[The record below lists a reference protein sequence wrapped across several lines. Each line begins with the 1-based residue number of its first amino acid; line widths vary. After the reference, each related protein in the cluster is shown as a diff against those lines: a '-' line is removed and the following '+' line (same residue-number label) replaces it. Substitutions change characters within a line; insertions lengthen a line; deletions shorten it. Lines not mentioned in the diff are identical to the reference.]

1 MNADTRPIVGL
12 MLGDVTGIGAEIATR
27 MLAAPELKAL
37 ARTVLIGDARHLALG
52 CRESGAQIQTHAV
65 ASVDAIDWAR
75 DGFPLLDLGNLDPA
89 RFPRAEVSPDAGR
102 VAGETLKTMTDLAL
116 AGKLDAVC
124 FAPLNKA
131 ALHRGGW
138 NYHDEHQMFA
148 AWTQHRGYYSE
159 MNVIP
164 EFSTFRV
171 TSHISLR
178 KALDLVTP
186 ERIEEAIRLA
196 HRTMQ
201 AAGIAAPRIG
211 VAALNP
217 HGGEG
222 GLFGDEEIRII
233 RPTVDKVRA
242 SGIDCTGPLPSDT
255 IFLRARAAHFD
266 AVVIMY
272 HDQGQIATKLL
283 GFQNGVT
290 VSAGMPTVYAT
301 PAHGTAFDIVGKG
314 RADPG
319 AMTAAFRMA
328 AKLGA
333 ARKNHAS

>member
-1 MNADTRPIVGL
+1 MTLTTDARPIVGL
-12 MLGDVTGIGAEIATR
+12 MLGDVTGIGAEIAAK
-27 MLAAPELKAL
+27 MLATQDLKSA
-37 ARTVLIGDARHLALG
+37 ARTVLVGDARHLALG
-52 CRESGAQIQTHAV
+52 CREAGTELAFHEVS
-65 ASVDAIDWAR
+65 SVEAIDWSR
-75 DGFPLLDLGNLDPA
+75 GGFPLLDLGNLDPA
-89 RFPRAEVSPDAGR
+89 KFPRAQVSPEAGR
-102 VAGETLKTMTDLAL
+102 VAGETLKAMTDLAL

-131 ALHRGGW
+131 ALHSGGW

-148 AWTQHRGYYSE
+148 DWTQHRGYYSE

-171 TSHISLR
+171 TSHVSLR
-178 KALDLVTP
+178 KALELITP
-186 ERIEEAIRLA
+186 ERVEEAIRLA
-196 HRTMQ
+196 DRTMRSI
-201 AAGIAAPRIG
+201 GLAAPHIG

-217 HGGEG
+217 HAGEN

-233 RPTVDKVRA
+233 RPTVERVRA
-242 SGIDCTGPLPSDT
+242 SRIDCTGPLPSDT
-255 IFLRARAAHFD
+255 IFLRARAGNFD

-283 GFQNGVT
+283 GFQKGVT
-290 VSAGMPTVYAT
+290 VSAGMNTVYAT

-319 AMTAAFRMA
+319 AMTAAFKMA

-333 ARKNHAS
+333 ARRNA

>member
-1 MNADTRPIVGL
+1 MAPDTRPVVGL
-12 MLGDVTGIGAEIATR
+12 MLGDVTGIGAEIAAK
-27 MLAAPELKAL
+27 MLATQDMSTL

-52 CRESGAQIQTHAV
+52 CRESGAQIETHAV
-65 ASVDAIDWAR
+65 ASVDEIDWAR
-75 DGFPLLDLGNLDPA
+75 GGFPLLDLGNLDPA

-186 ERIEEAIRLA
+186 ERIGEAIRLA

-201 AAGIAAPRIG
+201 STGIAAPRIG

-217 HGGEG
+217 HGGEN

-233 RPTVDKVRA
+233 RPSVEKVRA
-242 SGIDCTGPLPSDT
+242 TGIDCTGPLPSDT

-283 GFQNGVT
+283 GFQKGVT
-290 VSAGMPTVYAT
+290 VSAGMKTVYTT

-333 ARKNHAS
+333 AARPRND

>member
-1 MNADTRPIVGL
+1 MPADSRPIVGL
-12 MLGDVTGIGAEIATR
+12 MLGDVTGIGAEVATR
-27 MLAAPELKAL
+27 MLATQDVAAH
-37 ARTVLIGDARHLALG
+37 ARTVLVGDARHLALG
-52 CRESGAQIQTHAV
+52 CRESGVEVATYPV

-75 DGFPLLDLGNLDPA
+75 GGFPLLDLRNLDPA
-89 RFPRAEVSPDAGR
+89 KFPRAQVSADAGR
-102 VAGETLKTMTDLAL
+102 VAGETLKAMTDLAL

-148 AWTQHRGYYSE
+148 DWTQHRGYYSE

-171 TSHISLR
+171 TSHVSLR

-201 AAGIAAPRIG
+201 STGVAAPRIG

-217 HGGEG
+217 HGGEN
-222 GLFGDEEIRII
+222 GLFGDEEIRFI
-233 RPTVDKVRA
+233 RPTVERVRA
-242 SGIDCTGPLPSDT
+242 TGIDCTGPLPSDT
-255 IFLRARAAHFD
+255 IFLRARAKHFD

-290 VSAGMPTVYAT
+290 VSAGMKTVYAT

-333 ARKNHAS
+333 ARTAHAS

>member
-1 MNADTRPIVGL
+1 MAPDTRPIVGL
-12 MLGDVTGIGAEIATR
+12 MLGDVTGIGAEIAAK
-27 MLAAPELKAL
+27 MLATQDLKAL
-37 ARTVLIGDARHLALG
+37 ARTVLIGDPRHLALG
-52 CRESGAQIQTHAV
+52 CREAGTEV
-65 ASVDAIDWAR
+65 AFHEFSSVEEIDWSR
-75 DGFPLLDLGNLDPA
+75 GGTPLLDLGNLDPA
-89 RFPRAEVSPDAGR
+89 KFPRAQVSPEAGR
-102 VAGETLKTMTDLAL
+102 VAGETLKAMTDLAL

-148 AWTQHRGYYSE
+148 DWTQHRGYYSE

-171 TSHISLR
+171 TSHVSLR
-178 KALDLVTP
+178 QALELVTP
-186 ERIEEAIRLA
+186 ERIEQAIRLA

-201 AAGIAAPRIG
+201 STGLATPRIG

-217 HGGEG
+217 HGGEN

-233 RPTVDKVRA
+233 RPAVERVRA

-255 IFLRARAAHFD
+255 IFLRARAGNFD

-283 GFQNGVT
+283 GFQKGVT
-290 VSAGMPTVYAT
+290 VSAGMKTVYAT

-319 AMTAAFRMA
+319 AMTAAFKMA
-328 AKLGA
+328 AKLGT
-333 ARKNHAS
+333 ARRNA

>member
-1 MNADTRPIVGL
+1 MIDTRPVVGL
-12 MLGDVTGIGAEIATR
+12 MLGDVTGIGAEIATK
-27 MLAAPELKAL
+27 MLAAQEPKAL

-52 CRESGAQIQTHAV
+52 CRESGAQIATHAV
-65 ASVDAIDWAR
+65 ASVEAIDWTR
-75 DGFPLLDLGNLDPA
+75 EGFPMLDLGNLDPA

-102 VAGETLKTMTDLAL
+102 VAGETLKAMTDLAL

-124 FAPLNKA
+124 FAPLNKS

-201 AAGIAAPRIG
+201 SAGTAAPRIG

-217 HGGEG
+217 HGGEN

-233 RPTVDKVRA
+233 RPTVEKVRA
-242 SGIDCTGPLPSDT
+242 AGIDCSGPLPSDT
-255 IFLRARAAHFD
+255 IFLRARAGNFD

-283 GFQNGVT
+283 GFQKGVT

>member
-1 MNADTRPIVGL
+1 MAADTRPIVGL

-27 MLAAPELKAL
+27 MLAAQELKAL

-52 CRESGAQIQTHAV
+52 CRESGAEIQSHAV
-65 ASVDAIDWAR
+65 ASVEAIDWTR
-75 DGFPLLDLGNLDPA
+75 EGFPMLDLGNLDPA

-102 VAGETLKTMTDLAL
+102 VAGETLKTMTELAL

-124 FAPLNKA
+124 FAPLNKS

-148 AWTQHRGYYSE
+148 AWTEHRGYYSE

-201 AAGIAAPRIG
+201 SAGTAAPRIG

-217 HGGEG
+217 HGGEN

-233 RPTVDKVRA
+233 RPTVEKVRA
-242 SGIDCTGPLPSDT
+242 AGIDCSGPLPSDT
-255 IFLRARAAHFD
+255 IFLRARAGNFD

-283 GFQNGVT
+283 GFQKGVT